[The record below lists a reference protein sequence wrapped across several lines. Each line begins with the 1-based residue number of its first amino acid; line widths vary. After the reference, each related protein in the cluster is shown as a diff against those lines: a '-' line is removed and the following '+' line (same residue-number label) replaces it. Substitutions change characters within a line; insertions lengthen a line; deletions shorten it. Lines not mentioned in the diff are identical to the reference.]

1 MVNGELCTLYVPD
14 IGWQQKSIYMEAN
27 LKQIRKHRRFSEDFR
42 KGIVAQ
48 FEKGEFSV
56 PQLEKLYGIANG
68 LIYSWIYKY
77 SNFNEKGCR
86 IVEMKDSNTAKL
98 KELTNKVKQL
108 EQMVGQKQ
116 MAIEYLE
123 KMIELAKTELNIDI
137 KKNYSL
143 RQSNGSKPIKKK

>member
-1 MVNGELCTLYVPD
+1 
-14 IGWQQKSIYMEAN
+14 MEAN
-27 LKQIRKHRRFSEDFR
+27 LKQIRKHRKFSEDF
-42 KGIVAQ
+42 KKDLVAT
-48 FEKGEFSV
+48 FEKGEFSIV
-56 PQLEKLYGIANG
+56 QLEKLYGIGNAT
-68 LIYSWIYKY
+68 IYNWIYKY

-86 IVEMKDSNTAKL
+86 IVEMKDSNQTKL

-123 KMIELAKTELNIDI
+123 KMIELAKTELNIDL

-143 RQSNGSKPIKKK
+143 PQSNGSNPIKKK

>member
-1 MVNGELCTLYVPD
+1 
-14 IGWQQKSIYMEAN
+14 MEAN

-68 LIYSWIYKY
+68 IIYSWIYKY

>member
-1 MVNGELCTLYVPD
+1 
-14 IGWQQKSIYMEAN
+14 MEAN

>member
-1 MVNGELCTLYVPD
+1 M
-14 IGWQQKSIYMEAN
+14 KAN
-27 LKQIRKHRRFSEDFR
+27 LKQIRKHRKYSEEF
-42 KGIVAQ
+42 KKSIVAQ

-56 PQLEKLYGIANG
+56 LQLQKLYGIANIS
-68 LIYSWIYKY
+68 IYSWIYKY
-77 SNFNEKGCR
+77 SNFNEKDCR

-98 KELTNKVKQL
+98 KELTSKIKQL

-143 RQSNGSKPIKKK
+143 PQSNGSNPIKKK

>member
-1 MVNGELCTLYVPD
+1 
-14 IGWQQKSIYMEAN
+14 MEAN
-27 LKQIRKHRRFSEDFR
+27 LKQIRKHRKFSEDF
-42 KGIVAQ
+42 KKNLVAT
-48 FEKGEFSV
+48 FEKGEFSIV
-56 PQLEKLYGIANG
+56 QLEKLYGIGNAT
-68 LIYSWIYKY
+68 IYNWIYKY

-86 IVEMKDSNTAKL
+86 IVEMKDSNQTKL

-123 KMIELAKTELNIDI
+123 KMIELAKTELNIDL

-143 RQSNGSKPIKKK
+143 PQSNGSNPIKKK